1 MALEVRVPREVTAY
15 QPRVL
20 FGMSWRQL
28 GVAALAAPLIAG
40 SFAVCYLAG
49 YENLGVVI
57 VTLLSVPAVAL
68 GWVRPM
74 GVPFEKYFSYA
85 WDWRQGKKVF
95 VFEQDLM
102 EEENGRQKNGRKSCP
117 PEAGN

>member
-1 MALEVRVPREVTAY
+1 MPLQHCFHRCSFKGCSVALEVRVPREVTAY

-28 GVAALAAPLIAG
+28 GVAAVAAPLIAT

-74 GVPFEKYFSYA
+74 GVSV
-85 WDWRQGKKVF
+85 RKVF
-95 VFEQDLM
+95 QLCVGLAS
-102 EEENGRQKNGRKSCP
+102 GQKSIRF
-117 PEAGN
+117 